1 VLIAMAGLPGTGKST
16 LARRLAAELGATI
29 LDKDSVRAALFDARD
44 IEYSTAQDDFVLSIM
59 LRVAAYLLDRD
70 PARPIILDGRPFA
83 RRYQRDDLD
92 RFARAHGAPLRIIAC
107 VCSDDTARRR
117 LDHDASSGRHAAG
130 NRDYALY
137 LSIKAGFEPIVEP
150 HIVADTDDDLETCL
164 ALCLS
169 YVRG

>member
-1 VLIAMAGLPGTGKST
+1 MLIAMAGLPGTGKST
-16 LARRLAAELGATI
+16 LARRLASELGATI

-44 IEYSTAQDDFVLSIM
+44 IEYSTAQDDFVLSVM
-59 LRVAAYLLDRD
+59 LRVAAYVLRKD

-83 RRYQRDDLD
+83 RRYQRADLD
-92 RFARAHGAPLRIIAC
+92 QFARAQGVPLRIIEC
-107 VCSDDTARRR
+107 VCSDATARLR
-117 LDHDASSGRHAAG
+117 LEHDASSGRHAAA

-150 HIVADTDDDLETCL
+150 HLVADTDDALDTCL

-169 YVRG
+169 FVRG